1 MKDADK
7 AIIAKLKAE
16 GRIVAVAVE
25 HHSYPFCWRSDTPL
39 IYKASTAPHAR
50 LSLGPKII
58 TQGSGVIR
66 KEWCQGVTAP
76 MCKPA
81 Y

>member
-7 AIIAKLKAE
+7 AIVAKLKAE

-39 IYKASTAPHAR
+39 IYKASTAAHAP
-50 LSLGPKII
+50 LSLDPRKI
-58 TQGSGVIR
+58 TQGSGAIS
-66 KEWCQGVTAP
+66 KE
-76 MCKPA
+76 
-81 Y
+81 